1 MTNVIKR
8 DDADDCL
15 GLEKPIVIL
24 SKFITTVAHKQ
35 CKLHGRHTSDY
46 PLSLYTPNIQL
57 EKKTQQFQINYIQ
70 T

>member
-57 EKKTQQFQINYIQ
+57 EKKPNNFK
-70 T
+70 